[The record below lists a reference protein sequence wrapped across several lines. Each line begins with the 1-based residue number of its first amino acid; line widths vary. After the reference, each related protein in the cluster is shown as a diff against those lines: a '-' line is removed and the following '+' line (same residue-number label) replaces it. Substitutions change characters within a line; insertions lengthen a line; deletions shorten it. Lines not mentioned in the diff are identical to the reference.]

1 MKRIA
6 LILTAC
12 ICAFAF
18 GLANAQVSTTRT
30 SAFDW
35 QTQDKNGVKIQNYAR
50 FDTALIGC
58 LNTPTCDRVAG
69 GTYRVNRPITPPAP
83 TTGSATL
90 NWSAPTMRTNE
101 HPVVASDI
109 VGYTIY
115 YGTSPTALT
124 QSVTVGPVLTTTI
137 PNLATGTWYFSI
149 TATALS
155 EEVPRVNEESP
166 RSSPASKIIG

>member
-1 MKRIA
+1 
-6 LILTAC
+6 
-12 ICAFAF
+12 
-18 GLANAQVSTTRT
+18 
-30 SAFDW
+30 
-35 QTQDKNGVKIQNYAR
+35 
-50 FDTALIGC
+50 
-58 LNTPTCDRVAG
+58 
-69 GTYRVNRPITPPAP
+69 
-83 TTGSATL
+83 
-90 NWSAPTMRTNE
+90 MRTNE

-137 PNLATGTWYFSI
+137 PNLAAGTWYFSI